1 MTEWKFS
8 GERRPRTTEEWEAEF
23 DKYRQCPEFRL
34 VNSMMTLDEFK
45 FIYWMEYG
53 HRTWGRLLGAVFL
66 LPATYFVATG
76 ALRGAL
82 ARRVALLFAAGGTQG
97 LVGWWMVRSGLT
109 EEAEKRTVPRVSPY
123 RLASHLASA
132 MAIYSGLVW
141 TCLDVIRGG
150 SSLADDIAKA
160 KAKLAQTAADA
171 SAAVSAAAAKATK
184 TASLSVPECAAG
196 ARRLLAPLRPA
207 TLLIAVTALSGAFV
221 AGNDAGRA
229 YNTFPDMNG
238 EWVPEEYWTVGGWRN
253 AFESTAA
260 VQLHHR
266 LLAYST
272 LLATTGIAIWA
283 SRTLTLGPRAKHLVA
298 AVAGAAWLQASLGVA
313 TLLLYVPVEL
323 GSAHQTGALVVL
335 TGALAALHAARRDA
349 GVLGANA
356 KLGARYALPATV
368 AGLATVAYAVTHQE

>member
-1 MTEWKFS
+1 MTDWKFS
-8 GERRPRTTEEWEAEF
+8 GERRPRTPEEWEAEF
-23 DKYRQCPEFRL
+23 DKYRKSPEFRL
-34 VNSMMTLDEFK
+34 VNSRMTVDEFK

-97 LVGWWMVRSGLT
+97 LVGWWMVRSGLG
-109 EEAEKRTVPRVSPY
+109 EQAERRDVPRVSPY

-132 MAIYSGLVW
+132 MAIYAGLVW
-141 TCLDVIRGG
+141 TCLDVLRGG
-150 SSLADDIAKA
+150 SSLEGD
-160 KAKLAQTAADA
+160 
-171 SAAVSAAAAKATK
+171 AAAARAARAAAASGEATLSSSAK
-184 TASLSVPECAAG
+184 KLLALDVPAAAAS
-196 ARRLLAPLRPA
+196 ARRLLGPLRPA
-207 TLLIAVTALSGAFV
+207 VLLVAVTALSGAFV

-238 EWVPEEYWTVGGWRN
+238 EWIPEEYWTVGGWRN

-272 LLATTGIAIWA
+272 LAATTALAVWS
-283 SRTLTLGPRAKHLVA
+283 SRGLALAPRAGHLVA
-298 AVAGAAWLQASLGVA
+298 AVAGAAWAQAALGVT

-356 KLGARYALPATV
+356 ALGARYALPATV
-368 AGLATVAYAVTHQE
+368 AGLAAVAYAVTNHE